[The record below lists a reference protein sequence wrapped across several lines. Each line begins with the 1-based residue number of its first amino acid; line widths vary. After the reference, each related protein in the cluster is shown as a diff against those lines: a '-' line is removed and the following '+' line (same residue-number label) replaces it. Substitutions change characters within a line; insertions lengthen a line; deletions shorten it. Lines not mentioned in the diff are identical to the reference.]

1 MGTSDDFLGGG
12 ECRRFPTN
20 CHPDPVMVEGGTTL
34 NGEGDST
41 DVFHVGVWCCIG
53 TQSGAVNASSGFPG
67 PGVIERK
74 GTGFVSTPSIP

>member
-41 DVFHVGVWCCIG
+41 DVFHVGVWCFIG